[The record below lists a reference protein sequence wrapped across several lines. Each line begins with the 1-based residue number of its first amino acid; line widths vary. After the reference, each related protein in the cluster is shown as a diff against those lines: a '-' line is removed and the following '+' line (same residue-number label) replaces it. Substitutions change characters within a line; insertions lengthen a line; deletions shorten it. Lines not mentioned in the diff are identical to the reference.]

1 MLEGR
6 AAARIDSS
14 SPSIKMIRSY
24 ADVAFVTRQL
34 REEALTLFDDL
45 SVEGE
50 DFGLLRVEGGISGNT
65 WPY

>member
-14 SPSIKMIRSY
+14 SPSIKMTRSY

-34 REEALTLFDDL
+34 REALTLFDDL

-50 DFGLLRVEGGISGNT
+50 DFGLLRVDGGISGNT